1 MAVMHLGLVSVHHL
15 SVCLQVMRKKLKDKD
30 AELLDSRAEI
40 QQRVNELATKDR
52 VIEER
57 DAVVS
62 ELQLQVAQLRAEL
75 QSPESAASFTAD
87 TEVGASEQ
95 LLSTL

>member
-1 MAVMHLGLVSVHHL
+1 MFTICL
-15 SVCLQVMRKKLKDKD
+15 CLQVMRKKLKDKD
-30 AELLDSRAEI
+30 AELSESRAEI

-62 ELQLQVAQLRAEL
+62 ELQLQIAQLRAEL
-75 QSPESAASFTAD
+75 QSPESAASFTGD

-95 LLSTL
+95 LLNTL